1 MKTEN
6 IERYLNSFGKYIVQQ
21 SRTNL
26 TKGKKNVNKS
36 LYNSINFKV
45 NTDANGFS
53 VAFYMKNYGTFVDK
67 GVSGN
72 EQTQSYKDYT
82 GKETSSPY
90 KYKSKQ
96 PPSNIIEKWIQ
107 KRGIKARDE
116 KGRFT
121 PITKKS
127 LAFLIS
133 RSIKAKGIKS
143 TSFFQRP
150 MQLGLKKF
158 APDLLKAIKEDVL
171 NELNKE

>member
-1 MKTEN
+1 MNTKN

-21 SRTNL
+21 SRSNL

-36 LYNSINFKV
+36 LYNSIKFKV
-45 NTDANGFS
+45 STDAKGFS
-53 VAFYMKNYGTFVDK
+53 VKFYMNSYGTFVDK

-72 EQTQSYKDYT
+72 EQKQSYKDYT
-82 GKETSSPY
+82 GKTSSSPY

-96 PPSNIIEKWIQ
+96 PPSRIIEKWIK
-107 KRGIKARDE
+107 KRGIKGRDT

-121 PITKKS
+121 THKS

-133 RSIKAKGIKS
+133 RSIKLKGIKS

-158 APDLLKAIKEDVL
+158 GPAILKAIKEDVL
-171 NELNKE
+171 NELNKK